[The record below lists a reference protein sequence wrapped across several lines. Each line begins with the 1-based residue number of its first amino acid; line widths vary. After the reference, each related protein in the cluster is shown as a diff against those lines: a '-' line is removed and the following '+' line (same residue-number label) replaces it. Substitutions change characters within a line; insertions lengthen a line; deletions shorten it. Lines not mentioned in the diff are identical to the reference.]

1 MKKGSKEVRK
11 KEVMLIEEDSYL
23 QINTTVTN

>member
-11 KEVMLIEEDSYL
+11 KEVMLIEEDSFL